1 MRSPTVSVT
10 WFRLCLLLAPLLF
23 AACGGGSSD
32 GGVIIIDGNPPTVRS
47 TAPITDA
54 APVAV
59 TVTPMVTF
67 SEAMDG
73 SSLTASTF
81 SLSSGAVSVAGTVTT
96 QGALATFTPSA
107 LLLANTV
114 YTATV
119 SSTVR
124 NLSGTSL
131 QTSHSWNF
139 TTEAQPWSGVRQAGT
154 TATDSA
160 RGVALDSS
168 GNIYLAGST
177 LGALDGNLSAGG
189 EDLFLLKYAP
199 TGILL
204 WSRQFGTVAGDAAN
218 AVAVDSSGNVYVA
231 GFTLGSLPG
240 APVGNSGG
248 SDLLLIKYDGDG
260 NRLWVRQLG
269 SAGTDEARG
278 VAVDA
283 GGNAYVAGLTS
294 ATLPGIGNVNAGG
307 EDLFLVKYDATGV
320 LLWTRQFGTVAADRA
335 EGVTVAG
342 GGAIVV
348 AGLTFGTFSGNLSSG
363 GNDAFLIAYGADG
376 TRQWVRQFGTVAGDA
391 AQAVA
396 ADASEGVY
404 VAGTTLGRLDGAVNA
419 GGSDLFVARYDS
431 AGNRQWSRQL
441 GSIGTDSALGVAA
454 GARGDVYLTGSTSSA
469 LDGNLSA
476 GGEDL
481 YLVKYDPLG
490 NKQWSRQFGSVGNEL
505 GRAIAVDR
513 GGNAFVGGGTTAA
526 LPGQISAGGED
537 LFLVKYDTTGTR
549 Q

>member
-10 WFRLCLLLAPLLF
+10 WFRLCLLLAPLLL

-47 TAPITDA
+47 TAPVTDA
-54 APVAV
+54 APVAA

-67 SEAMDG
+67 SEAMDS

-81 SLSSGAVSVAGTVTT
+81 SLSTGAVSVAGTVST
-96 QGALATFTPSA
+96 QGAIATFTPSA
-107 LLLANTV
+107 RLLANTV

-119 SSTVR
+119 SSAVR

-131 QTSHSWNF
+131 QTNHSWNF

-154 TATDSA
+154 TATDNA

-189 EDLFLLKYAP
+189 EDLFLLKYGP
-199 TGILL
+199 TGTLL
-204 WSRQFGTVAGDAAN
+204 WSRQFGTVAGDGAN
-218 AVAVDSSGNVYVA
+218 AVAVDSFGNVYVA
-231 GFTLGSLPG
+231 GFTLASLPG

-248 SDLLLIKYDGDG
+248 SDLFLIKYSADGTP
-260 NRLWVRQLG
+260 LWVRQLG
-269 SAGTDEARG
+269 SAGSDEARG

-283 GGNAYVAGLTS
+283 EGQVYVAGTTS
-294 ATLPGIGNVNAGG
+294 GTLPGIGNASAGG
-307 EDLFLVKYDATGV
+307 EDLFLAKYDSTGI
-320 LLWTRQFGTVAADRA
+320 L
-335 EGVTVAG
+335 
-342 GGAIVV
+342 
-348 AGLTFGTFSGNLSSG
+348 
-363 GNDAFLIAYGADG
+363 
-376 TRQWVRQFGTVAGDA
+376 QWVRQFGTVASDRANGVAVGSGGEILVAGATLGTLVVNAGAGGSDGFLISYTVDGNRQWIRQFGTVAFDA
-391 AQAVA
+391 AHAVA
-396 ADASEGVY
+396 AD
-404 VAGTTLGRLDGAVNA
+404 TLGGIYVSGATFGGLDGSPSA
-419 GGSDLFVARYDS
+419 GGSDLFVAKYDRS
-431 AGNRQWSRQL
+431 GIRLWIRQL
-441 GSIGTDSALGVAA
+441 GSVGADSALGVAA
-454 GARGDVYLTGSTSSA
+454 GARGDVYLSGFTNAA
-469 LDGNLSA
+469 LEGNPAL
-476 GGEDL
+476 GGEDVF
-481 YLVKYDPLG
+481 LVKYDPLG
-490 NKQWSRQFGSVGNEL
+490 NKQWSRQFGSVGHEQ

-537 LFLVKYDTTGTR
+537 LFLVKYDATGTR